1 MREGVSPR
9 SPPRV
14 WPEGS
19 RGERFSP
26 GHEEILRTLT
36 HFDNVIVY
44 LQVLRGSVALLVKN

>member
-1 MREGVSPR
+1 M
-9 SPPRV
+9 